1 MAALWSAV
9 GAFSKAVFRLAISW
23 FHGLGSEFLDLLD
36 ERAGGG
42 RLGVGIDDKHA
53 VAKDDDGGIAI
64 HFVGGLGDG
73 GVNAVGDGLDV
84 EEIVGGEA
92 GGREQ

>member
-1 MAALWSAV
+1 V
-9 GAFSKAVFRLAISW
+9 RV
-23 FHGLGSEFLDLLD
+23 
-36 ERAGGG
+36 
-42 RLGVGIDDKHA
+42 DDKHA

-73 GVNAVGDGLDV
+73 GVNAVGDGFDV

-92 GGREQ
+92 GGWEQEEKNEQ